1 MLFFAALD
9 ATAQQADPLPQLQL
23 QLQQLKQQYAD
34 TTHDFEQRIAALE
47 QQLDKANQGNRE
59 DKERGDGLG
68 SGTGGRRSCQEGR
81 RQCLGKVSRPP
92 AFGTDV

>member
-1 MLFFAALD
+1 MAPQKASPSRGKWPAGSLIWCTAMLFFAALD

-47 QQLDKANQGNRE
+47 AEL
-59 DKERGDGLG
+59 LH
-68 SGTGGRRSCQEGR
+68 RSR
-81 RQCLGKVSRPP
+81 K
-92 AFGTDV
+92 D